1 VKLEFGRLQDR
12 AVEKF
17 REFKAGIAGVIKNE
31 KYTVLEV
38 GSFQES
44 IRTIVRGLL

>member
-1 VKLEFGRLQDR
+1 MQDR
-12 AVEKF
+12 ALEKLS
-17 REFKAGIAGVIKNE
+17 EFKAGIAGVIKKE